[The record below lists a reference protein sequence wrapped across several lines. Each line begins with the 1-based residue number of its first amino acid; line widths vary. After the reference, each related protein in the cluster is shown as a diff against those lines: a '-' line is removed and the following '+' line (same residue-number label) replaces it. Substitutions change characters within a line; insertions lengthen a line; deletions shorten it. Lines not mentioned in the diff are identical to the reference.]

1 MEEKFEELENK
12 IDDIGAKLEEVNEKL
27 EVLDE
32 INGKLEIVED
42 IHGDIEDV
50 KCTVEDIPQD
60 DVYDAAEES
69 ALELLSQLNTKTLL
83 TVLTKDRKNIVP
95 VYFFSAENVKK
106 NSEGCIYI
114 YSKFYNREPMA
125 TYENRQIA
133 SANLEAIFKAIG
145 EGKKFYD
152 ADEDVFFDAHENCV
166 FTSAS
171 HSPTMT
177 VLSKSKYQIVQVS
190 SLRAYRHKRGEEEY
204 CIGCGNTLL
213 GLYPGKEEALC
224 EMKNIFKA
232 FITGQ
237 NFYQIK

>member
-1 MEEKFEELENK
+1 MEEQFEELESK
-12 IDDIGAKLEEVNEKL
+12 IDDLETKFEEVNEKL
-27 EVLDE
+27 EVLEE
-32 INGKLEIVED
+32 INGKLELLED
-42 IHGDIEDV
+42 IHCAVD
-50 KCTVEDIPQD
+50 DIPKD
-60 DVYDAAEES
+60 DIYDATEES
-69 ALELLSQLNTKTLL
+69 ALELLTQLNTKTLL

-106 NSEGCIYI
+106 SSEGCIYI
-114 YSKFYNREPMA
+114 YSKFYNRESMA
-125 TYENRQIA
+125 TYEDRQVA
-133 SANLEAIFKAIG
+133 SANLEAIFKAIE

-152 ADEDVFFDAHENCV
+152 ADEDVFYDAHDNCV

-171 HSPTMT
+171 HSPTIT
-177 VLSKSKYQIVQVS
+177 VLSKNKYQIVQVS
-190 SLRAYRHKRGEEEY
+190 SLRAYRQKRGEEEY

-213 GLYPGKEEALC
+213 GLYPNKEEALC